1 MGGLNQT
8 NNFQNS
14 KNKTGQNFEGATIGV
29 VNNYSSKNF
38 EIKIDF
44 DFDWFYPSPPT
55 QELIL
60 NQIINCIIQN
70 KEFEFTSDIKDKSDL
85 FLFYLY
91 SIKLKKFIE
100 AEVKKWNDNPSN
112 RPILNKPLFHSFV
125 NELQLEIYQ
134 ISQKDDQDEFKIIRN
149 YITNNN
155 HLQKIDDDIFFFEYL
170 NSLNFDFI
178 IKIDNQFFIPDT
190 IIDFFELKI
199 ESVENLPE
207 VKNWEALYSFYKTR
221 AEGKNK
227 LLERGELEDYIY
239 ISSHE

>member
-1 MGGLNQT
+1 MSNFNQYGSG
-8 NNFQNS
+8 NQ
-14 KNKTGQNFEGATIGV
+14 QIGV
-29 VNNYSSKNF
+29 QNNYSSKNV
-38 EIKIDF
+38 EIKINF
-44 DFDWFYPSPPT
+44 DFDWFLPSPQT
-55 QELIL
+55 QVLIY
-60 NQIINCIIQN
+60 NQIVDCITKN
-70 KEFEFTSDIKDKSDL
+70 KKFEFLAEDTIDKSDL

-100 AEVKKWNDNPSN
+100 AEVKKWEDNPSN
-112 RPILNKPLFHSFV
+112 IPILNKPLFHSFV
-125 NELQLEIYQ
+125 NVLQLEIYQ
-134 ISQKDDQDEFKIIRN
+134 ISQKDDRDEFKIIRN

-155 HLQKIDDDIFFFEYL
+155 HLQKIDDDSFFFEYL
-170 NSLNFDFI
+170 NSLNFDFE

-227 LLERGELEDYIY
+227 LLERGEFEDYIN
-239 ISSHE
+239 SFNKKWKHFM